1 MLDFIVNT
9 SPLQYLQLL
18 RQLEL
23 LRALAARVWVPPAVV
38 QELAVGRRKGLDLPD
53 PASCEWM
60 AVHTPTDLR
69 AVQRVARL
77 GAGETEVLALAR
89 ETPGSLALI
98 DDGPARRAAAMLGV
112 PVRGTLGLLLDA
124 KTRGLITSV
133 APFLDRLR
141 AVGFRV
147 SADTVRDVLDLA
159 GESS

>member
-1 MLDFIVNT
+1 MPDFIVNT

-38 QELAVGRRKGLDLPD
+38 QELAVGRNRGLDLPD
-53 PASCEWM
+53 PARCEWM
-60 AVHTPTDLR
+60 AVRAPTDSR
-69 AVQRVARL
+69 AVQKAARL

-89 ETPGSLALI
+89 EMPGSLALM
-98 DDGPARRAAAMLGV
+98 DDGSARRVAAMLGV

-133 APFLDRLR
+133 AQFIDQLQ

-147 SADTVRDVLDLA
+147 SPETVRDVLDLA
-159 GESS
+159 GE